1 MKHSDKN
8 IFRRSKHWKLR
19 CFAVWLAVL
28 LILAELSSV
37 WGGAS
42 PVASAQS
49 DRQGTVWREDAVT
62 WTGDQLYA
70 DSQTETTKELRGVW
84 IYYGEFRTMGLAD
97 QTERKF
103 TKNAGKLFKKLSKE
117 GMNTV
122 FFHVVPCNDA
132 VYPSA
137 LLDWSS
143 YMFTK
148 APDYD
153 PLEILIDQAHR
164 YGLSFHAWLNPYRK
178 EMGKSFNPGKQASI
192 DRIVDIVEEIV
203 EDYEVDGIHF
213 DDYFYPSNGQ
223 FARVPVKTRKKK
235 VNQMIRKVYRK
246 IKSIR
251 EDVVFGISPAGNID
265 YAESIGC
272 DLHTWLSKDGYVD
285 YIIPQIYWS
294 DEYFLN
300 GSKHKLYTERLAAW
314 RKLNTRGTP
323 MYIGLGLYMAG
334 VQSSVDRGW
343 SKRSDNLVTQIRKE
357 RKAGCQGFVLFSAG
371 HMTGKTSKK
380 EMKELRKLLKEK

>member
-1 MKHSDKN
+1 M
-8 IFRRSKHWKLR
+8 
-19 CFAVWLAVL
+19 AY
-28 LILAELSSV
+28 
-37 WGGAS
+37 
-42 PVASAQS
+42 AQPDS
-49 DRQGTVWREDAVT
+49 QGTAWRADAVSR
-62 WTGDQLYA
+62 TGDQLNA
-70 DSQTETTKELRGVW
+70 DPQAEASEELRGVW
-84 IYYGEFRTMGLAD
+84 IYYGEFRSMGLAD
-97 QTERKF
+97 QTEGKF

-117 GMNTV
+117 GINTV

-143 YMFTK
+143 YMFTR

-153 PLEILIDQAHR
+153 PLEILVDQAHR

-178 EMGKSFNPGKQASI
+178 EMGKSFNPGRQASV

-223 FARVPVKTRKKK
+223 FARVPVKTRKRK
-235 VNQMIRKVYRK
+235 VNQMVRRVYRK

-272 DLHTWLSKDGYVD
+272 DLRTWLSKDGYVD

-294 DEYFLN
+294 DEYYLN
-300 GSKHKLYTERLAAW
+300 GRKHKLYTERLAAW

-323 MYIGLGLYMAG
+323 MYIGLSLYMAG

-343 SKRSDNLVTQIRKE
+343 SKRSDNLATQIRKE

-380 EMKELRKLLKEK
+380 EMRKLRKLLKEK